1 MPRRPVTQP
10 EDAGHAI
17 GMDLANLPWLRH
29 GMRQSPT
36 LESAAGI
43 GAATLV
49 RERFLL
55 CICAAQ
61 LAIREFLPVH
71 LADRVLAGLQSAL
84 LQLACANES
93 VSQALQQ
100 VEAAREPYR
109 LAALDDLGEAA
120 RTQAGIGHIEY
131 AFALRL
137 IQLGEPSAERSRA
150 CMLLALDAPRHLWSA
165 VRDAVV
171 WRTLSDAG
179 LLRAH

>member
-1 MPRRPVTQP
+1 MPRRPVTHP

-36 LESAAGI
+36 LESAAGVC
-43 GAATLV
+43 AATLV

-61 LAIREFLPVH
+61 FAIRELLPVH
-71 LADRVLAGLQSAL
+71 MADRVLAGLHAAL
-84 LQLACANES
+84 LQLAQADEAAG
-93 VSQALQQ
+93 QALQQ
-100 VEAAREPYR
+100 VDAAREPYR
-109 LAALDDLGEAA
+109 LAALDDIDDPL

-131 AFALRL
+131 AFAMRL
-137 IQLGEPSAERSRA
+137 IQLGEPSGERCRA
-150 CMLLALDAPRHLWSA
+150 CLLLALDAPRHLWSA

-171 WRTLSDAG
+171 FQTLSDAG
-179 LLRAH
+179 LLQAH